1 MVELTKNKKSSTWIL
16 TKTDNE
22 GFHRQVNL
30 TREELDALVVLWSNT
45 CKDDV
50 HITYHSKHQ

>member
-1 MVELTKNKKSSTWIL
+1 MVEIKKDKNSPTWIL

-30 TREELDALVVLWSNT
+30 TAEELDDLVKLWQAE
-45 CKDDV
+45 K
-50 HITYHSKHQ
+50 

>member
-1 MVELTKNKKSSTWIL
+1 MVEIKKDKKSPTWIL

-30 TREELDALVVLWSNT
+30 TAEELDDLVKLWQAE
-45 CKDDV
+45 K
-50 HITYHSKHQ
+50 